1 MKINAFH
8 LLLLLLLTTACSETI
23 STGPG
28 RSIASISASEVNAIE
43 DLDEKLLQ
51 IHIYKIIA
59 QNQVFISASEAAAAD
74 DIRIKPSNLRF
85 QAAEIQAEKVEH
97 QILNDIKLNKKK
109 QTITLRINQVAE
121 KSLLHA
127 YTLDGLRS
135 KLGPRA
141 SRELVHPTKAE
152 IETEI
157 RYLSSSTQYQV
168 FLQNVEH
175 LSFMLETKV
184 VKNNMRFYTSSSKS
198 R

>member
-1 MKINAFH
+1 M
-8 LLLLLLLTTACSETI
+8 LVTACSG
-23 STGPG
+23 SKSNGPA
-28 RSIASISASEVNAIE
+28 RSIASIAASEISVIE

-59 QNQVFISASEAAAAD
+59 QNQVFISATEATLAD
-74 DIRIKPSNLRF
+74 DIKIKPSNLRF

-97 QILNDIKLNKKK
+97 QILNDIKFTQNK
-109 QTITLRINQVAE
+109 QTITLRIKQIAE
-121 KSLLHA
+121 KSLLHD

-135 KLGPRA
+135 KLGLRA
-141 SRELVHPTKAE
+141 SRELVQPTKAE

-175 LSFMLETKV
+175 LSFMLETRV
-184 VKNNMRFYTSSSKS
+184 IKNNMRFYTSSSKS

>member
-1 MKINAFH
+1 MKLNIFH
-8 LLLLLLLTTACSETI
+8 LLFLLHVTACSESI
-23 STGPG
+23 SIGPT
-28 RSIASISASEVNAIE
+28 RSIASISASEIRAIE

-59 QNQVFISASEAAAAD
+59 LNQLFISATEEA
-74 DIRIKPSNLRF
+74 SNLRF
-85 QAAEIQAEKVEH
+85 QAAEIQAKKVEN
-97 QILNDIKLNKKK
+97 QILNDIKFNKKK
-109 QTITLRINQVAE
+109 KTITLRINQVAG
-121 KSLLHA
+121 KSFLYA

-135 KLGPRA
+135 KLGPKV
-141 SRELVHPTKAE
+141 SRELVHPTKSE

-175 LSFMLETKV
+175 LSFMLETSV
-184 VKNNMRFYTSSSKS
+184 VKKNMRFYTSSSKF

>member
-1 MKINAFH
+1 MRINIFH
-8 LLLLLLLTTACSETI
+8 FFLLLQVTACNESI
-23 STGPG
+23 SNGPV
-28 RSIASISASEVNAIE
+28 RSIASITASEMSVIE

-59 QNQVFISASEAAAAD
+59 QNQVIISATEAVSA
-74 DIRIKPSNLRF
+74 KPSNLRF
-85 QAAEIQAEKVEH
+85 QAAEIQAKKVEN
-97 QILNDIKLNKKK
+97 QILNDIKFKQNK
-109 QTITLRINQVAE
+109 QSITLRINQIAG
-121 KSLLHA
+121 KSLLHD

-135 KLGPRA
+135 KLGLIA

-157 RYLSSSTQYQV
+157 RYLSSSTQYKV

-175 LSFMLETKV
+175 LSFMLETRV
-184 VKNNMRFYTSSSKS
+184 VKKNMRFYTSSSKS